1 MISEK
6 RKLSNR
12 KWDKENM
19 RSISCRLRTED
30 AERFKKYCSDNGTT
44 PAQFLKQYILKT
56 LDEYYTKNKKA
67 DKLSIVYLLLAYTAF
82 VRE

>member
-6 RKLSNR
+6 KKLSNR

-30 AERFKKYCSDNGTT
+30 AKRFKKYCSDNGTT

-56 LDEYYTKNKKA
+56 LDNYS
-67 DKLSIVYLLLAYTAF
+67 DSD
-82 VRE
+82 